1 MIKMEAIFIVF
12 FVFLLFTIPVFG
24 QVILSTTELLNNAFY
39 LNKES
44 KYKDSISIL
53 DGVIE
58 KEPDNTIALFYR
70 STAHIGL
77 EQFQEAIDDLDRI
90 SALKQELSGGM
101 HYNYGVAF
109 YELGE
114 YEKAIQYL
122 ELIDEKDHNY
132 INALNKKGIALLDSS
147 RFEEAVQSFDL
158 VITNDPDN
166 FTAHLFR
173 GVSLSNLKDYD
184 EALKSI
190 KTAFNL
196 DPQNERVNH
205 ALQTALNNKGLSLFY
220 DDSNPE
226 EAIVYFKEALA
237 NNPKD
242 HNAVAYLS
250 MAESKVSEKL
260 AWEIAGS
267 VYVAWILVGFGF
279 LVSGLLYRKTK
290 KQIQR
295 LEAKLSQAN

>member
-1 MIKMEAIFIVF
+1 MKVAFILF

-24 QVILSTTELLNNAFY
+24 QVIPSTNELLNDAFY
-39 LNKES
+39 LNAEG
-44 KYKDSISIL
+44 KYHDSIEIL
-53 DGVIE
+53 DRIIKNE
-58 KEPDNTIALFYR
+58 SDNITALYYR

-77 EQFQEAIDDLDRI
+77 KQFQEAIDDLDQI

-109 YELGE
+109 YGLGE
-114 YEKAIQYL
+114 YNEAIEYF

-147 RFEEAVQSFDL
+147 RFKEAIESFDL
-158 VITNDPDN
+158 VIENDPDN
-166 FTAHLFR
+166 VTAHLFR

-190 KTAFNL
+190 NTALSL
-196 DPQNERVNH
+196 DPHNERANH

-226 EAIVYFKEALA
+226 EAIVFFKKALA
-237 NNPKD
+237 NNPQD
-242 HNAVAYLS
+242 PNAAAYLR
-250 MAESKVSEKL
+250 MAEYKVSEKR
-260 AWEIAGS
+260 AWEIADS
-267 VYVAWILVGFGF
+267 VILAWVAVGIGF
-279 LVSGLLYRKTK
+279 VFSYFLYYKTK
-290 KQIQR
+290 KQIQ
-295 LEAKLSQAN
+295 KLGVKS